1 MRTIRVTGKGQ
12 LKLRPDTTR
21 ITMTLEGVYPDYG
34 ETLRHSSADTEALKD
49 VLSGFGFARADL
61 KTLSFSVDTEYESYR
76 EREVYKQR
84 FIGYRFQHMLKVEFP
99 SDNERLGRILYA
111 LANCAVSPEFRLSYT
126 VSDPETAKNELLGK
140 TVQDAKEKA
149 TVLARAAGVTLQCIE
164 SIDYSWGE
172 IDIEYRPMERKA
184 KPTQALTAKSY
195 ALDIE
200 PDDIEI
206 SDTVIVIWEIE

>member
-1 MRTIRVTGKGQ
+1 MRSIRVTGKGQ

-21 ITMTLEGVYPDYG
+21 ITMTLEGVYPEYG
-34 ETLRHSSADTEALKD
+34 ETLRHSSEDTEALKD
-49 VLSGFGFARADL
+49 VLSGFGFSRTDL
-61 KTLSFSVDTEYESYR
+61 KTLNFSVDTEYESYR

-126 VSDPETAKNELLGK
+126 VSDPEAAKNELLGK
-140 TVQDAKEKA
+140 AVQDAKEKA
-149 TVLARAAGVTLQCIE
+149 TVLTRAAGVTLQCIE

-172 IDIEYRPMERKA
+172 IDIEYRPMERLA
-184 KPTQALTAKSY
+184 KPTQALMAKSY

-206 SDTVIVIWEIE
+206 SDTVTVIWEIE